1 MVVKRSVQSV
11 AVYARRSR
19 KKETLGIDVQLSRC
33 RAVAAEEGWR
43 IADEYVDDDRSAY
56 GSAVRESYDQMM
68 ADLAAG
74 RFDAVLVYKADR
86 LGRDDRER
94 RRFEDAYTSAGLW
107 LVATSSGGRYDLR
120 TADGVKEFREAI
132 IGAEHY
138 SRQLSERMRD
148 HHRMLAETGQDS
160 GGMRPFGFEP
170 DRVTVRAS
178 EAAVIRDA
186 AQRVLR
192 GESLRSI
199 AARLN
204 TDGSTTSEGAVW
216 RSTRLR
222 RMLTAPRYGGLR
234 VVDDG
239 MVPAVWPAILDR
251 ETFETVGALLHDPH
265 RRTVEST
272 ARKHVLS
279 GFVWCGSCGKRLYS
293 HGGADRRVYRCHSG
307 PNFDG
312 CGKVSITAA
321 PLDEYVF
328 LAAYPHVRHLIEV
341 VDQGKH
347 EPANTEELADIDER
361 LREAGRMFAA
371 GEIDAVAFAEASK
384 GLRARRSALVV
395 DTPARA
401 VRRRL
406 PELATAAKTWSD
418 LYGRAPW
425 EGGSDLDSYR
435 SVLTMALD
443 RVVVHPSKKR
453 GRRFDK
459 SRVSI
464 VWR

>member
-1 MVVKRSVQSV
+1 MVQPKSQGWVIPSTIACRTLVAVPLAGQTALMLPGLAFGWPRDGDGELGEGRRVGECSTTDFRPIDRAIRRADDPGMVVKRSVQSV

-199 AARLN
+199 AGCSRPHGTAASGLW
-204 TDGSTTSEGAVW
+204 TTG
-216 RSTRLR
+216 RS
-222 RMLTAPRYGGLR
+222 PR
-234 VVDDG
+234 
-239 MVPAVWPAILDR
+239 
-251 ETFETVGALLHDPH
+251 
-265 RRTVEST
+265 
-272 ARKHVLS
+272 
-279 GFVWCGSCGKRLYS
+279 
-293 HGGADRRVYRCHSG
+293 SG
-307 PNFDG
+307 PRSSTG
-312 CGKVSITAA
+312 
-321 PLDEYVF
+321 
-328 LAAYPHVRHLIEV
+328 
-341 VDQGKH
+341 
-347 EPANTEELADIDER
+347 
-361 LREAGRMFAA
+361 
-371 GEIDAVAFAEASK
+371 
-384 GLRARRSALVV
+384 RRS
-395 DTPARA
+395 
-401 VRRRL
+401 RRL
-406 PELATAAKTWSD
+406 VRYCTTRIAEPSSQ
-418 LYGRAPW
+418 PP
-425 EGGSDLDSYR
+425 GSMS
-435 SVLTMALD
+435 
-443 RVVVHPSKKR
+443 
-453 GRRFDK
+453 
-459 SRVSI
+459 
-464 VWR
+464 